1 MLFLEDEEVRITAGV
16 HKHHK
21 KALFLKYIG
30 KASCVIKQIHHPN
43 PNFWTVRL
51 TSIKNAVSL
60 NKLLLVDNNTI
71 NYWRI

>member
-21 KALFLKYIG
+21 KHFFEVHRQ
-30 KASCVIKQIHHPN
+30 ASCVIKQIHHPN